1 MKSEIPL
8 SMGAFPPSRRSRLIR
23 CFDKQFRN
31 GFNAVHYEVLVSLK
45 KEVLDPEGRAIQE
58 TLGRLGFRALKGV
71 QVAKRYV
78 LDIEDQGGAGQEL
91 AERIAR
97 EYLANPVAETFEVR
111 KL

>member
-1 MKSEIPL
+1 M
-8 SMGAFPPSRRSRLIR
+8 
-23 CFDKQFRN
+23 
-31 GFNAVHYEVLVSLK
+31 HYEVLVQLK

-58 TLGRLGFRALKGV
+58 TLARHGHKAVRGV

-78 LDIEDQGGAGQEL
+78 LDVDDQDGKGLAL
-91 AERIAR
+91 AEQIAR